1 MSGKIIL
8 NLAMSLDGYI
18 AREDGGYD
26 WIAGDGDPTLDS
38 EESFDFGEFLAG
50 IDIVLMGGESYRQG
64 FAKDYQNKTVYVA
77 TSKEETDTDHLRFIS
92 GDIVS
97 IIQKEKE
104 TGKKIYLFGGG
115 KVIDPFIKADV
126 IDEYNIAIIPIIL
139 GSGRKLFLEN
149 NPTLELHLDSYTVSN
164 GTLAMTYSK
173 R

>member
-26 WIAGDGDPTLDS
+26 WITGDGDPALNSVDS
-38 EESFDFGEFLAG
+38 YDFEAFLAG
-50 IDIVLMGGESYRQG
+50 IDVVLMGGESYRQG
-64 FAKDYQNKTVYVA
+64 FAKDYPTKTVYVA
-77 TSKEETDTDHLRFIS
+77 TSKEEENTEHLRFIR

-97 IIQKEKE
+97 IIQREKE

-115 KVIDPFIKADV
+115 KVIDPFIKADA

-149 NPTLELHLDSYTVSN
+149 NPTLEMHLDAYHVSE
-164 GTLAMTYSK
+164 GILAMTYSK